1 MRKPLTQ
8 AETDELNGRLRLIAE
23 RMERRNQRWNVGS
36 DEYQEALTAI
46 LSQLRDEP
54 RDE

>member
-8 AETDELNGRLRLIAE
+8 AEIDDLNSVLERIAQ

-36 DEYQEALTAI
+36 DEYQKALTTI
-46 LSQLRDEP
+46 LQQLRDEP